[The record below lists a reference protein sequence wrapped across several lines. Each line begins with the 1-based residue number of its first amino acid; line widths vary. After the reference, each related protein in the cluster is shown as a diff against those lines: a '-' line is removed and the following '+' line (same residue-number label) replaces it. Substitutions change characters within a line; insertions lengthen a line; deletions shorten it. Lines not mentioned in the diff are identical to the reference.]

1 MESEDGV
8 FLENETVCVA
18 QIHPKEFVCN
28 NEDEVHV
35 KETSEISWKA
45 EITDSSMEPCAPKN
59 NGMSKDRSN
68 SKGGSKFRPNQRPI
82 LSQSLSFQ
90 SRVVPCNSLKKS
102 IDANVDNHR
111 VSTRKCEFPFSPQS
125 ITPTTKTG
133 EATSRCTSL
142 ASMSHVRCSMSGKSG
157 SVNATTCNSP
167 SEASLSTTPR
177 TLRRFS
183 FKLDERAEK
192 RKEFFSKLEEKI
204 NAKEVER
211 NNLKEKSQER
221 QQEEIKQLRKSL
233 AFKATPLPSF
243 YKEPPQKVE
252 LKKMPT
258 TRARSP
264 KLGRQK
270 NSVDGEG
277 NGPCVSL
284 PVNGLT
290 KGIPANHYE
299 KAIVSPKKS
308 VQKALSRLRFDKS
321 EPNKHK
327 LKPIT
332 SSPKVKETEES
343 PND

>member
-1 MESEDGV
+1 
-8 FLENETVCVA
+8 
-18 QIHPKEFVCN
+18 
-28 NEDEVHV
+28 
-35 KETSEISWKA
+35 
-45 EITDSSMEPCAPKN
+45 
-59 NGMSKDRSN
+59 
-68 SKGGSKFRPNQRPI
+68 
-82 LSQSLSFQ
+82 
-90 SRVVPCNSLKKS
+90 
-102 IDANVDNHR
+102 
-111 VSTRKCEFPFSPQS
+111 
-125 ITPTTKTG
+125 
-133 EATSRCTSL
+133 
-142 ASMSHVRCSMSGKSG
+142 
-157 SVNATTCNSP
+157 
-167 SEASLSTTPR
+167 
-177 TLRRFS
+177 
-183 FKLDERAEK
+183 
-192 RKEFFSKLEEKI
+192 
-204 NAKEVER
+204 
-211 NNLKEKSQER
+211 
-221 QQEEIKQLRKSL
+221 
-233 AFKATPLPSF
+233 
-243 YKEPPQKVE
+243 
-252 LKKMPT
+252 MPT